1 MKRKTFAF
9 LLCTLSLAV
18 TSCDKDAIEIGS
30 EIFGEDHFGFEK
42 YQVQSLQ
49 TSLVNSGVVS
59 TRNLPQNTLGV
70 YKNNVFGKTEAHF
83 VTQIELG
90 KGADFTKIGNN
101 PVLDSVY
108 VYIPYNS
115 SVKAS
120 ASNGESTYTLNNVY
134 GTGKFDLSVYENG
147 YFLRAQD
154 PNSEFETQQFYAD
167 QKNIFDTNKKGING
181 NGRLNN
187 AANKAQNEEFKASD
201 AEILLYKYNA
211 EGELIKDDSGNA
223 VVKER
228 KKPGIWLD
236 LDKNYFQER
245 FFTSNAYKNI
255 NSSTRL
261 KEFFRG
267 LYFSVDDRY
276 SENLMMQ
283 LALSGGELVFVY
295 KEDNSEEGKPRK
307 RQTMTFN
314 LGYSVSQGNE
324 RSNITV
330 NLFENTN
337 SQEYNNALANTAS
350 NTLWIKGNTG
360 SLANINLLS
369 EEELQQLKDN
379 KWLINQAVL
388 TVYIDKPVMDA
399 APDTNPARLYLYDIK
414 NNVPIVDYINDAS
427 TSPYKYVYNGF
438 LDDKSESGALKY
450 RFRITN
456 HLNNLIK
463 KDSTNLALGLA
474 VANDISNPAM
484 SMLKN
489 QSVKPNK
496 IPVTMA
502 SMPFGTVLYGAA
514 HPEMAK
520 RMKVE
525 IYYTK
530 ESN

>member
-9 LLCTLSLAV
+9 LLCTLSLV
-18 TSCDKDAIEIGS
+18 LTSCDKDAIEIGS

-49 TSLVNSGVVS
+49 SRLVNSGVTS

-90 KGADFTKIGNN
+90 KGADFTTIGNN

-108 VYIPYNS
+108 LYIPYNS
-115 SVKAS
+115 TVKAS
-120 ASNGESTYTLNNVY
+120 TSNGESTYTLNNVY
-134 GTGKFDLSVYENG
+134 GTGKIELSVYENG

-167 QKNIFDTNKKGING
+167 QKNIFDTNKKGVNG
-181 NGRLNN
+181 SERLNN
-187 AANKAQNEEFKASD
+187 SDNKAQNTEFKAND
-201 AEILLYKYNA
+201 TEILLYKYKAN
-211 EGELIKDDSGNA
+211 GELVKDDSGNP

-228 KKPGIWLD
+228 KKPGVWLD
-236 LDKNYFQER
+236 LDKNYFQDR
-245 FFTSNAYKNI
+245 FFTSNAYKDI

-267 LYFSVDDRY
+267 LYFNVNDRY
-276 SENLMMQ
+276 NENLMMQ
-283 LALSGGELVFVY
+283 LDLSGGELVFVY
-295 KEDNSEEGKPRK
+295 KEDDKEEGKPRK

-314 LGYSVSQGNE
+314 LGYSASQGNE

-330 NLFENTN
+330 NLFENIN
-337 SQEYNNALANTAS
+337 SEGYNTALSNTAS
-350 NTLWIKGNTG
+350 EVLWIKGNTG
-360 SLANINLLS
+360 SLAEINLLS

-388 TVYIDKPVMDA
+388 TVYVDKSVMDA

-414 NNVPIVDYINDAS
+414 NNVPIVDYTNDAT

-438 LDDKSESGALKY
+438 LDDKSESGAMKY

-463 KDSTNLALGLA
+463 KDSTNFDLGLA
-474 VANDISNPAM
+474 VANDISNPTM
-484 SMLKN
+484 TLLKN
-489 QSVKPNK
+489 QSVKPSK

-514 HPEMAK
+514 HPEIAK
-520 RMKVE
+520 RMKLE

-530 ESN
+530 ENN